1 MIDIHA
7 TALTGLVLV
16 AVIIGAWLVEVA
28 RGDDGSPYSA
38 LGAVGGIA
46 YIVIVAVLR
55 RARLRPAGHPRRRTA
70 RHPAGGLKIV
80 LPDPGRSLPRAT
92 TRDAAAASLPAMAHT
107 GQIIHNPVSGE
118 RITFLQTSHD
128 TGGEKLEIELELAPD
143 GHVPGAH
150 VHPEQEERFHV
161 LEGEMKF
168 RLGMRKIVA
177 GPGETVV
184 VPAGRLHR
192 FANNGDG
199 LARARVEVVPALD
212 MEQLFETTVE
222 LALEGNTT
230 RKGMPKPLHL
240 ALFVDRFR
248 REVRAP
254 FPPAAIVRALMA
266 PLAALARRRGHAER
280 YAPTA
285 DVIAFPAPV
294 EAEVALAA

>member
-1 MIDIHA
+1 M
-7 TALTGLVLV
+7 
-16 AVIIGAWLVEVA
+16 
-28 RGDDGSPYSA
+28 
-38 LGAVGGIA
+38 A
-46 YIVIVAVLR
+46 Y
-55 RARLRPAGHPRRRTA
+55 
-70 RHPAGGLKIV
+70 
-80 LPDPGRSLPRAT
+80 
-92 TRDAAAASLPAMAHT
+92 T

-118 RITFLQTSHD
+118 RITFLQTSRD
-128 TGGEKLEIELELAPD
+128 TNGEKLEIELELTPD

-150 VHPEQEERFHV
+150 VHPEQEERFYV

-168 RLGMRKIVA
+168 RLGMRKLVA

-184 VPAGRLHR
+184 VPAGRVHR
-192 FANNGDG
+192 FANSGDG
-199 LARARVEVVPALD
+199 VARARVEVVPALD

-280 YAPTA
+280 YAIPA
-285 DVIAFPAPV
+285 AGVVPFPATL
-294 EAEVALAA
+294 EAEAAPVAA

>member
-1 MIDIHA
+1 M
-7 TALTGLVLV
+7 TGDV
-16 AVIIGAWLVEVA
+16 
-28 RGDDGSPYSA
+28 
-38 LGAVGGIA
+38 
-46 YIVIVAVLR
+46 
-55 RARLRPAGHPRRRTA
+55 
-70 RHPAGGLKIV
+70 
-80 LPDPGRSLPRAT
+80 
-92 TRDAAAASLPAMAHT
+92 AAASLPAMAHT
-107 GQIIHNPVSGE
+107 GQIIQNPVSGE

-128 TGGEKLEIELELAPD
+128 TGGERLEIELELAPD

-168 RLGMRKIVA
+168 RLGTRKIVA

-184 VPAGRLHR
+184 VPAGRVHR

-199 LARARVEVVPALD
+199 VARARVEVVPALD

-280 YAPTA
+280 YVPTA
-285 DVIAFPAPV
+285 EVVAFPAPL